1 MEETTPTFIQEY
13 FGEYGIMGSIIVILL
28 FIIGFLY
35 LRQKYP
41 KMTLT
46 KEAPEETPAEEPE
59 PEPLLIHCPACGTEV
74 SRYAPHALNAD
85 IRYARPNPTHN
96 ETVIKSTR
104 EERGSRLFMGRY
116 WA

>member
-46 KEAPEETPAEEPE
+46 KAEFN
-59 PEPLLIHCPACGTEV
+59 LQMQQN
-74 SRYAPHALNAD
+74 SD
-85 IRYARPNPTHN
+85 
-96 ETVIKSTR
+96 
-104 EERGSRLFMGRY
+104 
-116 WA
+116 

>member
-74 SRYAPHALNAD
+74 SRYAPACLKC
-85 IRYARPNPTHN
+85 PTG
-96 ETVIKSTR
+96 
-104 EERGSRLFMGRY
+104 EERRPRRLFMVFIGTNRANSGFY
-116 WA
+116 LL